1 MKSGESMKLSL
12 VVPCY
17 NEADNVALFVAQTKQ
32 ELDPILR
39 GDYEIIFIND
49 GSQDATLDRLKELV
63 AQRTANITVV
73 DFSRNFG
80 KEAAIYAGLQKAKG
94 EYISFVDADL
104 QQPLSVVREMVA
116 FLEEN
121 EDYDAVAAYQEERIE
136 GKGVS
141 FLKKMFYRLVNQ
153 LSDMDFRENASD
165 FRTVRRRVADAI
177 LQMTE
182 YHRFS
187 KGIFAWVGFRT
198 YYRPY
203 QVQERNAGQSTWSTM
218 KLFRYAIDGMI
229 SFSVK
234 PLKMATFLGLFTSAC
249 AVAYMIVVIL
259 QKLIWGNEVPG
270 YPTLV
275 VLILFLGGI
284 QLTVLGIIGEYLSRI
299 HIQVKNR
306 PIYLE
311 KASYHCEAE

>member
-1 MKSGESMKLSL
+1 MKLSV

-17 NEADNVALFVAQTKQ
+17 NEAENVERFLQETKK
-32 ELDPILR
+32 ELDGAFP

-49 GSQDATLDRLKELV
+49 GSQDETLNRLKELV
-63 AQRTANITVV
+63 AKRSANLTVV

-94 EYISFVDADL
+94 DYVSFVDADL
-104 QQPLSVVREMVA
+104 QQPLSVVREMVE

-136 GKGVS
+136 GRSMS
-141 FLKKMFYRLVNQ
+141 FLKKLFYRLVNQ

-203 QVQERNAGQSTWSTM
+203 QVQQRNAGQTSWSTM

-234 PLKMATFLGLFTSAC
+234 PLKFATFLGLFTSVC

-259 QKLIWGNEVPG
+259 QKLILGNEVPG

-311 KASYHCEAE
+311 KASYHCEEA